1 MPSDG
6 ESDPLADNAT
16 EEGRKRNRRVDI
28 LWKIGQRDAD
38 KAMKQFL
45 RTQHQKFKERIPN
58 NRNCYDT
65 QNVDFNHC
73 PSALLYCVVDRAAD
87 RHWPLFPSGG
97 VWVRKIIIAL
107 ILFWALWPFVAIFFS
122 WIFVMPVRHFPS
134 ARKKR
139 FSLIAFLHVFMM
151 RCSPCNMRIFQ
162 ARKHAGSA
170 GVNGVSASISML
182 NRGFWSWGHP
192 DAVKRR

>member
-1 MPSDG
+1 MIRRMLILIIALVLCYIVWWIG
-6 ESDPLADNAT
+6 PLIA
-16 EEGRKRNRRVDI
+16 
-28 LWKIGQRDAD
+28 IGPY
-38 KAMKQFL
+38 F
-45 RTQHQKFKERIPN
+45 
-58 NRNCYDT
+58 
-65 QNVDFNHC
+65 
-73 PSALLYCVVDRAAD
+73 
-87 RHWPLFPSGG
+87 PLGG

-122 WIFVMPVRHFPS
+122 WIFRY
-134 ARKKR
+134 ARAPLPKRKKKR